1 MMDTS
6 EADVTTASTVAVTPP
21 AYLNNLIYVTDGIV
35 TNVLVVAG
43 LLANALTLAVLSR
56 PSMHS
61 STNSYLSALA
71 VCDSVVLA
79 CSALLIG
86 VPALPLN
93 FVRNYVDGGP
103 YAYVLSYVYPLA
115 LVAQTATV
123 WLTVSFAV
131 ERYIG
136 VQYPLRA
143 ASLCT
148 VQRARSANI
157 FVWLFLMTA
166 AVAVP
171 TGSGHFPLDIFSPN
185 IFPRTFP
192 LPNNS
197 LSPFK
202 WCGAFPLTPP
212 PPVNLPI
219 QSDVPLSCTKLIAL
233 RVMNMG

>member
-1 MMDTS
+1 MQV
-6 EADVTTASTVAVTPP
+6 DVTTMSPVADTDPP
-21 AYLNNLIYVTDGIV
+21 LNVATFRYVTDGIL
-35 TNVLVVAG
+35 TNALVVGG

-86 VPALPLN
+86 VPGLPIHL
-93 FVRNYVDGGP
+93 VHHYVYGGP
-103 YAYVLSYVYPLA
+103 YAYVLAYVYPLA

-143 ASLCT
+143 ATLCT
-148 VQRARSANI
+148 VERARSAN
-157 FVWLFLMTA
+157 LC
-166 AVAVP
+166 
-171 TGSGHFPLDIFSPN
+171 
-185 IFPRTFP
+185 
-192 LPNNS
+192 
-197 LSPFK
+197 K
-202 WCGAFPLTPP
+202 
-212 PPVNLPI
+212 
-219 QSDVPLSCTKLIAL
+219 DVDLYSA
-233 RVMNMG
+233 

>member
-1 MMDTS
+1 METDATN
-6 EADVTTASTVAVTPP
+6 VTTAPSVGVDTSPARVAT
-21 AYLNNLIYVTDGIV
+21 LIYVTDGIL

-43 LLANALTLAVLSR
+43 LVANALTLAVLSR

-93 FVRNYVDGGP
+93 LVSNYVHGGP
-103 YAYVLSYVYPLA
+103 YAYVLAYVYPLA
-115 LVAQTATV
+115 LAAQTATV

-143 ASLCT
+143 VSVCT
-148 VQRARSANI
+148 VQRARSANNTYQ
-157 FVWLFLMTA
+157 TA
-166 AVAVP
+166 
-171 TGSGHFPLDIFSPN
+171 TLCS
-185 IFPRTFP
+185 
-192 LPNNS
+192 
-197 LSPFK
+197 
-202 WCGAFPLTPP
+202 W
-212 PPVNLPI
+212 
-219 QSDVPLSCTKLIAL
+219 
-233 RVMNMG
+233 